1 MQTGKWVAAA
11 VVAVSFEVLGGL
23 QFSLDALTVAPSP
36 VDRGGW
42 TVRDLRLG
50 KGTLDIDFTG
60 HGSAVAALMLD
71 GQPLEGVSVPMSRLV
86 AGRHVLTVSLSSKDS
101 AELRN

>member
-1 MQTGKWVAAA
+1 MAAA

-42 TVRDLRLG
+42 TVRDLKIG
-50 KGTLDIDFTG
+50 KGVVDVVFTG
-60 HGSAVAALMLD
+60 RGRDVTALTLD
-71 GQPLEGVSVPMSRLV
+71 GQPLEGASVPMSRLLT
-86 AGRHVLTVSLSSKDS
+86 GRHVLTVSLSSKRLS
-101 AELRN
+101 GQTLSEA